1 MTKKINWR
9 RVPCSAK
16 FLREFNFADGR
27 VFLCFAGTNFCDWE
41 NCFFLLGISF
51 CDFHEVALYFGI
63 ITFSFFEYKQSNIS
77 KQHADV
83 SDVNQLIS
91 GVPSDDPFLQS
102 FVTVK
107 YL

>member
-1 MTKKINWR
+1 MG
-9 RVPCSAK
+9 
-16 FLREFNFADGR
+16 E
-27 VFLCFAGTNFCDWE
+27 CFCVLQELIFVIGK

-51 CDFHEVALYFGI
+51 CDFQEVALYFGI

-77 KQHADV
+77 KQHAV
-83 SDVNQLIS
+83 VNQFIS